1 MKYEIAG
8 VTYNVEEVNGLTDAE
23 HFGYIN
29 FADSVIRIDAN
40 LSEDRKRQTLAH
52 ELAHALLYEAGF
64 EDHDEELA
72 SRLGRVLHMFFRD
85 NDFGYFR
92 GEELTGDEEHTKKIV
107 IGACAKRLSQLHQY
121 LQDQGENPESEES
134 EAVKRAQ
141 KEYDILY
148 GMLSEYMRH
157 NYEQEEA
164 AETE

>member
-72 SRLGRVLHMFFRD
+72 SRLGRVLHMFLRD

-92 GEELTGDEEHTKKIV
+92 DDVLNAAHLSVSDTGVEIDRVAKKL
-107 IGACAKRLSQLHQY
+107 C
-121 LQDQGENPESEES
+121 
-134 EAVKRAQ
+134 EAVESMRQEYRA
-141 KEYDILY
+141 
-148 GMLSEYMRH
+148 RH
-157 NYEQEEA
+157 GE
-164 AETE
+164 

>member
-1 MKYEIAG
+1 MTNPPGTTIKGGNRMKFEIAG
-8 VTYNVEEVNGLTDAE
+8 IEYTVEEVNGLTDAE

-72 SRLGRVLHMFFRD
+72 SRLGRLLHMFLPD

-92 GEELTGDEEHTKKIV
+92 DDVLNAPHLSVSDTGVEIDRVAKKLCKAVESMRQEYRARHGE
-107 IGACAKRLSQLHQY
+107 
-121 LQDQGENPESEES
+121 
-134 EAVKRAQ
+134 
-141 KEYDILY
+141 
-148 GMLSEYMRH
+148 
-157 NYEQEEA
+157 
-164 AETE
+164 